1 MTLAKLQET
10 KSTIR
15 FRGKLFKS
23 AEKIGSGILL
33 TLPKNASSAG

>member
-10 KSTIR
+10 ESTIR

-23 AEKIGSGILL
+23 AEKIEGTLL
-33 TLPKNASSAG
+33 TLPKDASSAG